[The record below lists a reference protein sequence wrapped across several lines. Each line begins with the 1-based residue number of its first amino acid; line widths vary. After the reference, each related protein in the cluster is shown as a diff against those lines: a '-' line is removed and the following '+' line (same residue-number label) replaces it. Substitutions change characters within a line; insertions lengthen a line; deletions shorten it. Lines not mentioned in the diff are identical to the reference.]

1 MMRCDE
7 FLDRYDRLDSGE
19 EPGLFLRLHL
29 AACPACRDRVAE
41 HEAAL
46 EAIRTAAAEPLDAAL
61 EEAIAA
67 RVMAAVRLMPAPR
80 RAFHARDWAIS
91 GLVIF
96 SSLALVPFDAN
107 YGILRELFGEGFTMP
122 LCLVLGLVL
131 TIYGAVFIG
140 THMTELEPFVK
151 RHLGRAPRA

>member
-7 FLDRYDRLDSGE
+7 FLDRHDRLDSGE

-29 AACPACRDRVAE
+29 ASCPACRARVAE
-41 HEAAL
+41 QAAAL
-46 EAIRTAAAEPLDAAL
+46 EAIRAAAAGPLDAEL
-61 EEAIAA
+61 EDAIED
-67 RVMAAVRLMPAPR
+67 RVMAAVHLLPRPR
-80 RAFHARDWAIS
+80 RELHARDWAIS

-96 SSLALVPFDAN
+96 ASLALVPFDAN
-107 YGILRELFGEGFTMP
+107 YGLLRDLVGESFTMP
-122 LCLVLGLVL
+122 LCLVLGLVV

-140 THMTELEPFVK
+140 THMEELEPFVK

>member
-1 MMRCDE
+1 MRCDE

-29 AACPACRDRVAE
+29 ATCPACRARVAE
-41 HEAAL
+41 GEAVR
-46 EAIRTAAAEPLDAAL
+46 ESIRVAAAKPVDATL
-61 EEAIAA
+61 EEAIEA
-67 RVMAAVRLMPAPR
+67 RIMTAVRLMPAPR
-80 RAFHARDWAIS
+80 RALHARDWVIS

-96 SSLALVPFDAN
+96 ASLALVPFDAN
-107 YGILRELFGEGFTMP
+107 YGILRDLFGEGFTMP

-140 THMTELEPFVK
+140 THMTELEPYVK
-151 RHLGRAPRA
+151 RHLGREPRA

>member
-7 FLDRYDRLDSGE
+7 FLDRYDMLDSDE
-19 EPGLFLRLHL
+19 EPGLFMRLHL
-29 AACPACRDRVAE
+29 ATCPSCRARVAE
-41 HEAAL
+41 RASAL
-46 EAIRTAAAEPLDAAL
+46 AAIRASAAEPVDLDLEAAI
-61 EEAIAA
+61 ED

-80 RAFHARDWAIS
+80 RELHAREWVVS

-96 SSLALVPFDAN
+96 ASIALVPFDAN
-107 YGILRELFGEGFTMP
+107 YGILRDLFGEGFTMP

-140 THMTELEPFVK
+140 THMSELEPFVK
-151 RHLGRAPRA
+151 RHLGR